1 MAGSKMP
8 RTSPKSSS
16 DYPTPDQEILMAELQ
31 QIPYAWACYAEDG
44 SILQYANIFAVFPTR
59 KLALEE
65 CRENKNAYKP
75 VKVKIVPHRADTPLP
90 AQSQMSPPTMET
102 VSLREHANR
111 RRQLLRQRLRL
122 G

>member
-75 VKVKIVPHRADTPLP
+75 VKVKIVPQFIRPRRHSAPSAESDES
-90 AQSQMSPPTMET
+90 ANNGNGEPT
-102 VSLREHANR
+102 
-111 RRQLLRQRLRL
+111 
-122 G
+122 